1 MEEEKGIVD
10 MMKEQG
16 LEPTAAPPL
25 HAPVTRAATPTPES
39 MVTDNDNINSV
50 LNSLLENVTEKGGW
64 VSIKLPSLG
73 KCYPNYN
80 NDSVNIRPFTFEDE
94 RNLRVAARDNEGNDA
109 ITELLNNCV
118 DGIPVQ
124 ALTIFDKNYV
134 LFKLRELSYGSSYPI
149 VGKCDTCGTNN
160 TLRLEL
166 SSLPVSYFEEDYE
179 EYSKVFLP
187 DSKKTAV
194 IRFPRV
200 NDEPH
205 LDTPEKLVDG
215 INRFVTSVE
224 GVTDEAIIFAFVRKT
239 TVKDVTTLRNKI
251 FDLSLGFESEII
263 YPCGGCQRDNKTALT
278 LNENFFSVS

>member
-1 MEEEKGIVD
+1 MNEEKGIVD
-10 MMKEQG
+10 MMKEEG
-16 LEPTAAPPL
+16 LEATQAPPL
-25 HAPVTRAATPTPES
+25 HPPVARAATPNPES
-39 MVTDNDNINSV
+39 KVTDNDNINAI
-50 LNSLLENVTEKGGW
+50 LEGLLENVTEKKGW

-80 NDSVNIRPFTFEDE
+80 TDSVRIRPFTFEDE
-94 RNLRVAARDNEGNDA
+94 RNLRIAARDNQGNDA
-109 ITELLNNCV
+109 ITTLLDNCV

-166 SSLPVSYFEEDYE
+166 SSLPVAYFEEDYE
-179 EYSKVFLP
+179 EYSKVLLP
-187 DSKKTAV
+187 DAKKTAI

-215 INRFVTSVE
+215 INRFVTSIE

-251 FDLSLGFESEII
+251 FDLSLGYESEII
-263 YPCGGCQRDNKTALT
+263 YPCGGCQRDNKTNLI

>member
-1 MEEEKGIVD
+1 MKEEQGIVD

-16 LEPTAAPPL
+16 LEATQAPPL
-25 HAPVTRAATPTPES
+25 HAPATRAATPTSSER
-39 MVTDNDNINSV
+39 VTDNDKINDI
-50 LNSLLENVTEKGGW
+50 LASLLENVTEKQGW
-64 VSIKLPSLG
+64 VSVKLPSLG

-80 NDSVNIRPFTFEDE
+80 TDSVRIKPFTFEDE
-94 RNLRVAARDNEGNDA
+94 RNLRVAARGTEGNEA
-109 ITELLNNCV
+109 ITTLLDSCI

-149 VGKCDTCGTNN
+149 IGKCDSCGTNN

-166 SSLPVSYFEEDYE
+166 SALPVSYFEEDYL
-179 EYSKVFLP
+179 EYTQVFLP
-187 DSKKTAV
+187 DAQKTAV

-205 LDTPEKLVDG
+205 LDTPEKLVDS
-215 INRFVTSVE
+215 INRFVTSIE
-224 GVTDEAIIFAFVRKT
+224 GISDEAIIFAFIRKT

-251 FDLSLGFESEII
+251 FDLSLGYENEIL
-263 YPCGGCQRDNKTALT
+263 YPCGGCNKDNKTHLT

>member
-1 MEEEKGIVD
+1 MSEEKGIVD

-16 LEPTAAPPL
+16 LKATHAPPL
-25 HAPVTRAATPTPES
+25 QSPVAKAAAPNPEGR
-39 MVTDNDNINSV
+39 VTDNDNINAV
-50 LNSLLENVTEKGGW
+50 LEGLLENVTEKKGW
-64 VSIKLPSLG
+64 VSVKLPSLG

-80 NDSVNIRPFTFEDE
+80 TDSVRIRPFTFEDE
-94 RNLRVAARDNEGNDA
+94 RNLRIAARDNEGNDA
-109 ITELLNNCV
+109 ITTLLDNCV

-134 LFKLRELSYGSSYPI
+134 LFKLRELSYGSNYPI

-187 DSKKTAV
+187 DSRKNAI

-200 NDEPH
+200 NDEPN

-215 INRFVTSVE
+215 INRFVTSIE
-224 GVTDEAIIFAFVRKT
+224 GVTDEAIIFAFIRKT
-239 TVKDVTTLRNKI
+239 TVKDVTILRNKI
-251 FDLSLGFESEII
+251 FDLSLGYENEII
-263 YPCGGCQRDNKTALT
+263 YPCGGCQRDNKTTLT